1 MTLYSK
7 IKRRLLIAYGDFT
20 TVISKVA
27 LRLNGVKY
35 NSGLHVRG
43 MVKIYNSGEISIGNN
58 VTINSALWANPI
70 SAAGH
75 TCLQVSGGGILE
87 IGDGTGISNSSI
99 TCQQQITIGN
109 HVLIGANCQIYDTD
123 FHPLESRYRFG
134 QEKNDNYIHRKPVLI
149 DDGAFIGTETIILKG
164 THIGRGSIIGA
175 GSIVSGEIPPFEIW
189 AGVPAKYVKKIE

>member
-7 IKRRLLIAYGDFT
+7 IKRRLLLVYGDFT
-20 TVISKVA
+20 TVISKFA

-75 TCLQVSGGGILE
+75 TCFQVSGGCILK

-134 QEKNDNYIHRKPVLI
+134 EERNNSYIRRKSVI
-149 DDGAFIGTETIILKG
+149 IEDGAFIGSGTIVLKG
-164 THIGRGSIIGA
+164 THIGSGSIIGA
-175 GSIVSGEIPPFEIW
+175 GSVVCGEIPAFEVW
-189 AGVPAKYVKKIE
+189 AGAPARFIKKID

>member
-1 MTLYSK
+1 M
-7 IKRRLLIAYGDFT
+7 
-20 TVISKVA
+20 
-27 LRLNGVKY
+27 
-35 NSGLHVRG
+35 
-43 MVKIYNSGEISIGNN
+43 
-58 VTINSALWANPI
+58 
-70 SAAGH
+70 
-75 TCLQVSGGGILE
+75 
-87 IGDGTGISNSSI
+87 
-99 TCQQQITIGN
+99 
-109 HVLIGANCQIYDTD
+109 LIGANCQIYDTD

>member
-7 IKRRLLIAYGDFT
+7 IKRRILNNLGSIT
-20 TVISKVA
+20 TAMSKISI
-27 LRLNGVKY
+27 RMNGVTY
-35 NSGLHVRG
+35 GSNLRIRG
-43 MVKIYNSGEISIGNN
+43 FLKIYNDGNIVLGNN

-70 SAAGH
+70 SAATR
-75 TCLQVSGGGILE
+75 TCFQVSVGGILE

-99 TCQQQITIGN
+99 TCQQQIVIGN

-134 QEKNDNYIHRKPVLI
+134 QERNNNYIRRKLVRI
-149 DDGAFIGTETIILKG
+149 EDEAFIGTGTIILKG

-175 GSIVSGEIPPFEIW
+175 GSIVCGEIPPFEIW
-189 AGVPAKYVKKIE
+189 AGAPARFVKKID